1 MFKDLF
7 NKMVDFVLS
16 FSRAGFLVTNA
27 KIPLVNDH
35 IVIVSRSL
43 DDWHKI
49 LIDDCLKRYKDVYLV
64 TNHLLGESNKDQIA
78 EWALVEDYSLNKY
91 QTYTVMGY
99 FLLYVGLGLF
109 ALSLFMG
116 LFIKIDNKNDI
127 LRIFLPLLIAYIG
140 LWTIEFL
147 AKKGI
152 KMSKVNS
159 HFHLIL
165 EKSKLLPS
173 TGQFLFIDNQT
184 LYVIVKEE
192 NSEFFRVN
200 NSVMFNEFVDC
211 LNHELRLEVKGSDLK
226 KWILK

>member
-1 MFKDLF
+1 MFRDLF

-27 KIPLVNDH
+27 QIPLINEHV
-35 IVIVSRSL
+35 VIVSRSL

-49 LIDDCLKRYKDVYLV
+49 LIADCLKRHKDVYLI
-64 TNHLLGESNKDQIA
+64 TNNLLGESNKDKIA
-78 EWALVEDYSLNKY
+78 EWALVEDYNMDKY
-91 QTYTVMGY
+91 RSYTVMGY
-99 FLLYVGLGLF
+99 FLLYVGLGF
-109 ALSLFMG
+109 FGLSVVLG
-116 LFIKIDNKNDI
+116 LFFKINSQNDI
-127 LRIFLPLLIAYIG
+127 FRIFLPLLIAYIG

-159 HFHLIL
+159 CFHLIL
-165 EKSKLLPS
+165 EKNKLLPN

-184 LYVIVKEE
+184 LYVIVEEE

-200 NSVMFNEFVDC
+200 NSVLFNEFVDC
-211 LNHELRLEVKGSDLK
+211 LNNELRLELKSSELK

>member
-1 MFKDLF
+1 MFRDLF

-27 KIPLVNDH
+27 KIPLVNNH
-35 IVIVSRSL
+35 IVIVSSTL

-49 LIDDCLKRYKDVYLV
+49 LIDDCLKRHKDVYLI

-78 EWALVEDYSLNKY
+78 EWALVEDYNANKY

-109 ALSLFMG
+109 GLSIFLG
-116 LFIKIDNKNDI
+116 LFFKIDNQNDI

-140 LWTIEFL
+140 LITLEFL

-152 KMSKVNS
+152 KMSKINS
-159 HFHLIL
+159 CFHLIL
-165 EKSKLLPS
+165 EKNKLLPN

-211 LNHELRLEVKGSDLK
+211 LNSKLRLEVNDNQLK